1 MAFITRVLRSLG
13 INSTSVQGW
22 QRLRRWRS
30 LLASSLLLSLIL
42 PPAAHASDFF
52 ITGVHTQVKEGV
64 YLLDADI
71 DYRFSEEALKAL
83 SNGVPLTVQLTI
95 EVERVRNW
103 WLDAEVAILEQ
114 RYSLQYHAL
123 SHQYLLRNLNSG
135 AFYSFPNYRAAV
147 NTLGSVREFPL
158 LDSKLI
164 LADEDYRVS
173 MQAELDIEA
182 LPSPL
187 RPVAYI
193 TPAWRLKSDW
203 YSWSLTP

>member
-1 MAFITRVLRSLG
+1 MAFTTPALKSLELNPHQPRGWRRSL
-13 INSTSVQGW
+13 SGW
-22 QRLRRWRS
+22 RLLAFVFSLAAS
-30 LLASSLLLSLIL
+30 LL
-42 PPAAHASDFF
+42 PVAHASDFF
-52 ITGVHTQVKEGV
+52 ITGIHSEVKEGV

-71 DYRFSEEALKAL
+71 DYRFTDEALDAL

-95 EVERVRNW
+95 EIDRVRKW
-103 WLDAEVAILEQ
+103 WVNEEIASLEQ

-135 AFYSFPNYRAAV
+135 AFYSFPSYPSAV
-147 NTLGSVREFPL
+147 QALGRVREFPL

-164 LADEDYRVS
+164 LANERYRVS

-203 YSWSLTP
+203 YAWSLTP

>member
-1 MAFITRVLRSLG
+1 MAFITRALRSLG
-13 INSTSVQGW
+13 SNSPPLQGW
-22 QRLRRWRS
+22 RRLRRWLH
-30 LLASSLLLSLIL
+30 LLAASLFVSLIL
-42 PPAAHASDFF
+42 TPAAHASDFF
-52 ITGVHTQVKEGV
+52 ITGVHTEVKEGV

-71 DYRFSEEALKAL
+71 DYRFSDEALQAL

-95 EVERVRNW
+95 EVSRVRNW

-135 AFYSFPNYRAAV
+135 AFYSFPHYRGAV
-147 NTLGSVREFPL
+147 KALGSVREFPL

-193 TPAWRLKSDW
+193 TPNWRLKSDW

>member
-1 MAFITRVLRSLG
+1 MAFFTLVSKSARLKGLHPGRWLR
-13 INSTSVQGW
+13 
-22 QRLRRWRS
+22 
-30 LLASSLLLSLIL
+30 LLAISFCLL
-42 PPAAHASDFF
+42 PPLAHANDFF
-52 ITGVHTQVKEGV
+52 ITGIHTEIKEGV
-64 YLLDADI
+64 YLLDADV
-71 DYRFSEEALKAL
+71 DYRFSDETLRAL

-95 EVERVRNW
+95 EIERIRKW
-103 WLDAEVAILEQ
+103 WLNDEVATLEQ

-135 AFYSFPNYRAAV
+135 AFYSYPHYQAAV
-147 NTLGSVREFPL
+147 EALGSLREFPL

-164 LADEDYRVS
+164 LPDEDYKVA

-193 TPAWRLKSDW
+193 TPAWRLRSDW
-203 YSWSLTP
+203 YTWSLIP